1 MSPTRLGKEGQKT
14 TLTNWVTPQK
24 GNHTIPGKDKT
35 TGIKPGSTKGSGQ
48 DRTPESPPGRGTAS
62 GMKTFLQAAINNTN
76 PTEEDNKDE
85 MEGVEI
91 EGETRHMDS
100 NDDEDKGPGKDKSLP
115 AKEIGAGKEDRTPGH
130 KGKEITMGIKSTN
143 KKGSNTTIEPP
154 PAREISN
161 VATTPSRSGTK
172 STNLTE
178 NENEDEMKG
187 VVAEEEATRGDNDKD
202 EDMESEQRDSL
213 PLKGWRL
220 SSTGQF
226 NTISSKLG
234 PENDLYNGKNNL
246 KRLVISHG
254 GKFDGFLTK
263 NTDLMIVGSKP
274 CRKTITKAG
283 TSNTN
288 LISYAT
294 LEAIIEGTVDP
305 EMAQF
310 EPLPEIKEYSLT
322 NRGILRNT
330 TPTTDD
336 NPKELEETAPA
347 KVNPPTIVRNTNFPA
362 DATYKETEE
371 AAAAKVT
378 FAEVKLKKKRK
389 EVSTPEG
396 TPERQLV
403 DGTTLLGRKGVLD
416 TSLLGKNRCKYASV
430 VYATIRVP
438 HGDVKSL
445 VMELLFMGLDT
456 LRAEDKT
463 VCFLHPNDPSQKAK
477 ARKDMPDK
485 FQRIHADWMV
495 FDQPITRFKNDIR
508 EGRTRTFNVSFWLGS
523 KLLAN
528 KILDQCTLEWEETRS
543 NGGFVKMNY
552 KRVQALHTA
561 RNLILV
567 GVPTD
572 LDAGHLQ
579 SVLREKME
587 EARQKMVAKNSYKYG
602 SLTKVPQFVLE
613 KDFIKN
619 TPYAERSNDD
629 NIPFWAKMPFHLEY
643 QAMHGESLEHILAYM
658 YRTKRFQGLFGEA
671 AFYHRNPGVEATAG
685 ERDILAGVLMR
696 HIAMVRSSQRII
708 LKGLTKPDRLH
719 TIQRLDDEG
728 EVDMEITRSV
738 REIMMEKKIQGTKV
752 WIVLGM
758 LTDGRWAGYFRYGIG
773 NDPHRA
779 HAVEWAGAVSSHI
792 RFHLLRRGFD
802 QEGVNNLV
810 RRSFDL
816 QATREAAEA
825 VQDKDGQIKT
835 RSQAEAE
842 QVLQLHDKLHSGW
855 VDITLGMT
863 KAQREDHAQQQ
874 ANQASAQAKIN
885 GLDRNYNFDDTHSIN
900 PTEGRPDDGT
910 AVTRANNASLG
921 ETAYDVV
928 QPSKDSDLEDI
939 ICEPYS
945 DEENN
950 PDVDLDMNEV
960 HRNTGRK
967 LRRTGFSS
975 SDEGETQDKTDST
988 TSDQGNSH
996 EHDASGGHSSTNP
1009 TSAGGGREGYGRM
1022 SLPKDLSKTSLR
1034 TTEATPHQD
1043 QVSTPDGPRGLAPGG
1058 T

>member
-1 MSPTRLGKEGQKT
+1 
-14 TLTNWVTPQK
+14 
-24 GNHTIPGKDKT
+24 
-35 TGIKPGSTKGSGQ
+35 
-48 DRTPESPPGRGTAS
+48 
-62 GMKTFLQAAINNTN
+62 
-76 PTEEDNKDE
+76 
-85 MEGVEI
+85 MEGVEV
-91 EGETRHMDS
+91 EGDTAHMGS
-100 NDDEDKGPGKDKSLP
+100 KD
-115 AKEIGAGKEDRTPGH
+115 
-130 KGKEITMGIKSTN
+130 
-143 KKGSNTTIEPP
+143 
-154 PAREISN
+154 
-161 VATTPSRSGTK
+161 
-172 STNLTE
+172 
-178 NENEDEMKG
+178 
-187 VVAEEEATRGDNDKD
+187 D
-202 EDMESEQRDSL
+202 EDMEPEQDKSL
-213 PLKGWRL
+213 PLKGWRF

-226 NTISSKLG
+226 ADISSQLG
-234 PENDLYNGKNNL
+234 PETDLYNGKNSL
-246 KRLVISHG
+246 KRLVISYG
-254 GKFDGFLTK
+254 GKFDGFLNK
-263 NTDLMIVGSKP
+263 NTNFMIVGSKP
-274 CRKTITKAG
+274 CRKTITKTRTYSAD
-283 TSNTN
+283 

-294 LEAIIEGTVDP
+294 LEAIIEGTVEPDY
-305 EMAQF
+305 AQF
-310 EPLPEIKEYSLT
+310 ETLPEIKEYSQAD
-322 NRGILRNT
+322 RGILRNT
-330 TPTTDD
+330 TLPTEETLKDT
-336 NPKELEETAPA
+336 EETAAA
-347 KVNPPTIVRNTNFPA
+347 KLNPPKIVRNTTLPTEGTSK
-362 DATYKETEE
+362 DTEE

-389 EVSTPEG
+389 ESSTPEG

-403 DGTTLLGRKGVLD
+403 DGTALLGKKGVLD
-416 TSLLGKNRCKYASV
+416 TSLLRKNRCKYASV
-430 VYATIRVP
+430 VYATLRVP
-438 HGDVKSL
+438 HGDVKNL

-463 VCFLHPNDPSQKAK
+463 VCFLHPNDPSQKVK
-477 ARKDMPDK
+477 SRKDMPDK

-508 EGRTRTFNVSFWLGS
+508 EGRSRTYNVSFWLGS
-523 KLLAN
+523 EILAT
-528 KILDQCTLEWEETRS
+528 KILDQCTLEWEEIRT
-543 NGGFVKMNY
+543 NGGSVKMTY

-572 LDAGHLQ
+572 LDAESLK
-579 SVLREKME
+579 SVLSEKME
-587 EARQKMVAKNSYKYG
+587 EARQKMVAKNSFKYG

-629 NIPFWAKMPFHLEY
+629 DIPFWAKMPFHLEY
-643 QAMHGESLEHILAYM
+643 QVMHGESLEHILAYM

-671 AFYHRNPGVEATAG
+671 SFYHRNPGMEATAG

-708 LKGLTKPDRLH
+708 LKGLTKPDRPH
-719 TIQRLDDEG
+719 IIQRLDDDG

-738 REIMMEKKIQGTKV
+738 REIMMEKKVQGTKV
-752 WIVLGM
+752 WIVLGL

-773 NDPHRA
+773 NDPHRT

-810 RRSFDL
+810 RGSFDL
-816 QATREAAEA
+816 QATREAADA
-825 VQDKDGQIKT
+825 VQDRDGRIKT
-835 RSQAEAE
+835 KSQAEAE

-863 KAQREDHAQQQ
+863 KAQREEHARQQ
-874 ANQASAQAKIN
+874 ANQASAQAKTN

-900 PTEGRPDDGT
+900 PTDGRPDDGT
-910 AVTRANNASLG
+910 AITRANNISLG

-928 QPSKDSDLEDI
+928 QPSDDSDLEDI

-967 LRRTGFSS
+967 MRKTGSSS
-975 SDEGETQDKTDST
+975 SDEGETHDKTNST
-988 TSDQGNSH
+988 MSDQEAGQ
-996 EHDASGGHSSTNP
+996 EQDATGDNNNTVP
-1009 TSAGGGREGYGRM
+1009 TSAGGGGEMPGQAT
-1022 SLPKDLSKTSLR
+1022 LTKDLAKTSLK

-1043 QVSTPDGPRGLAPGG
+1043 QVPTPNGPKGLAPVGV
-1058 T
+1058 